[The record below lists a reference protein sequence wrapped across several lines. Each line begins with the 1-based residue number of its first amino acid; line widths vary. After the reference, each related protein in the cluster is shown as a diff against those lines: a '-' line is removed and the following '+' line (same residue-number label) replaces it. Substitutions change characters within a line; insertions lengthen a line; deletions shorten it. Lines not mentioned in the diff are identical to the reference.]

1 MDYENVENYLEE
13 NYMREGTIL
22 QNTPWGFCRENSLKF
37 ITLTKMQRYNS
48 ILGVLGLAL
57 GQIDTLSIKPL
68 TGKRSAQRVKTNYY
82 DW

>member
-1 MDYENVENYLEE
+1 MDYENVENYLKE

-22 QNTPWGFCRENSLKF
+22 QNTPWGFRRENSLKF

-57 GQIDTLSIKPL
+57 GQIDTLSDQTVNGQKECPTCQNKL
-68 TGKRSAQRVKTNYY
+68 L
-82 DW
+82 